1 MDIRSILENTS
12 NRLLHFMSAADR
24 QLLALDLKQV
34 ALVQRQT
41 LEKSN
46 QTIEHVYFL
55 EDGIASVVGDSNTFG
70 QIEIGII
77 GKEGMTGLQVVLGN
91 DRSPYETF
99 IQIPGNGL
107 RIEAEKLRAA
117 MDKSSSLQ
125 QLLLRYVQVF
135 MIQTSQT
142 ALSNAAA
149 LLTQRL
155 ARWLLMC
162 EDRLISKHIPLTHEF
177 LAMMLGVQR
186 SGVTIALGEL
196 ESRNLI
202 RGKRGLITIMDRPTL
217 EKMTNGSY
225 GVAEAEYKRRFR
237 TPKALGAHSPSG
249 RKTAL
254 LLVKTLCFLHFWQG
268 TASSY
273 RSYFPSF

>member
-1 MDIRSILENTS
+1 MGIYANVENTP
-12 NRLLHFMSAADR
+12 NRMLNFMSANDR
-24 QLLALDLKQV
+24 ELLAPHLKHV
-34 ALVQRQT
+34 ELALRQT
-41 LEKSN
+41 LEKPN
-46 QTIEHVYFL
+46 QPIEHVYFL

-70 QIEIGII
+70 PIEIGII

-91 DRSPYETF
+91 DQSPYETF

-107 RIEAEKLRAA
+107 RIEAEKLRTA
-117 MDKSSSLQ
+117 MDKSRSLQ

-162 EDRLISKHIPLTHEF
+162 EDRLTSKHIPLTHEF

-186 SGVTIALGEL
+186 SGVTIALNEL
-196 ESRNLI
+196 ESRDLI
-202 RGKRGLITIMDRPTL
+202 RGKRGLVTILDRPTL
-217 EKMTNGSY
+217 EKMTTGSY
-225 GVAEAEYKRRFR
+225 GVAEAEYNRRFE
-237 TPKALGAHSPSG
+237 PKKH
-249 RKTAL
+249 
-254 LLVKTLCFLHFWQG
+254 
-268 TASSY
+268 
-273 RSYFPSF
+273 

>member
-1 MDIRSILENTS
+1 MDIRTNIDHTS
-12 NRLLHFMSAADR
+12 NLLLSFLSPNDR
-24 QLLALDLKQV
+24 QLLTPSLKQV
-34 ALVQRQT
+34 ELEKRQT
-41 LEKSN
+41 LEKPN

-70 QIEIGII
+70 PIEIGII

-117 MDKSSSLQ
+117 MDKSRSLQ
-125 QLLLRYVQVF
+125 QMLLRYVQVF

-162 EDRLISKHIPLTHEF
+162 EDRLTSKHIPITHES

-196 ESRNLI
+196 ENRDLI
-202 RGKRGLITIMDRPTL
+202 RGKRGLITILDRPTL
-217 EKMTNGSY
+217 EKLTNGSY
-225 GVAEAEYKRRFR
+225 GVAEAEYKRRLE
-237 TPKALGAHSPSG
+237 PKKH
-249 RKTAL
+249 
-254 LLVKTLCFLHFWQG
+254 
-268 TASSY
+268 
-273 RSYFPSF
+273 

>member
-1 MDIRSILENTS
+1 MDIRTNIDHSS
-12 NRLLHFMSAADR
+12 NQLLNFMSAGDR
-24 QLLALDLKQV
+24 ELIAHDLKQV
-34 ALVQRQT
+34 ELEQRQT

-46 QTIEHVYFL
+46 QPIEHVYFL
-55 EDGIASVVGDSNTFG
+55 KDGIASVVGDSNTFG
-70 QIEIGII
+70 PIEIGII

-107 RIEAEKLRAA
+107 RLEVEKLRAA
-117 MDKSSSLQ
+117 MDKSRTLQ

-149 LLTQRL
+149 LLSQRL

-162 EDRLISKHIPLTHEF
+162 EDRLNTKHIPLTHEF

-186 SGVTIALGEL
+186 SGVSVAANFLQKVGLIRYLHGQVTITNRVGL
-196 ESRNLI
+196 EKATCECYAAMQKEYENLI
-202 RGKRGLITIMDRPTL
+202 RAPKNI
-217 EKMTNGSY
+217 EK
-225 GVAEAEYKRRFR
+225 
-237 TPKALGAHSPSG
+237 
-249 RKTAL
+249 
-254 LLVKTLCFLHFWQG
+254 
-268 TASSY
+268 
-273 RSYFPSF
+273 

>member
-1 MDIRSILENTS
+1 
-12 NRLLHFMSAADR
+12 
-24 QLLALDLKQV
+24 
-34 ALVQRQT
+34 
-41 LEKSN
+41 
-46 QTIEHVYFL
+46 
-55 EDGIASVVGDSNTFG
+55 VVGDSSTFG
-70 QIEIGII
+70 PIEIGII

-117 MDKSSSLQ
+117 MDKSRSMQ

-149 LLTQRL
+149 LLSQRL

-162 EDRLISKHIPLTHEF
+162 EDRLNTKHIPLTHEF

-196 ESRNLI
+196 ENRDLI
-202 RGKRGLITIMDRPTL
+202 RGKRGLITILDRPTL

-225 GVAEAEYKRRFR
+225 GVAEAEYKRRLESQ
-237 TPKALGAHSPSG
+237 KH
-249 RKTAL
+249 
-254 LLVKTLCFLHFWQG
+254 
-268 TASSY
+268 
-273 RSYFPSF
+273 

>member
-1 MDIRSILENTS
+1 MDIRTNIDHTS
-12 NRLLHFMSAADR
+12 NRLLSFLSPNDR
-24 QLLALDLKQV
+24 QLLTPSLKQV
-34 ALVQRQT
+34 ELEKRQT
-41 LEKSN
+41 LEKPN
-46 QTIEHVYFL
+46 QPIEHIYFL

-70 QIEIGII
+70 PIEIGMI

-117 MDKSSSLQ
+117 MDKSRSLQ
-125 QLLLRYVQVF
+125 QMLLRYVQVF

-162 EDRLISKHIPLTHEF
+162 EDRLASKPLPLTHQF

-196 ESRNLI
+196 ENRDLI
-202 RGKRGLITIMDRPTL
+202 RSKRGMITILDRATL
-217 EKMTNGSY
+217 VKLTNGSY
-225 GVAEAEYKRRFR
+225 GVAEAEYQR
-237 TPKALGAHSPSG
+237 TLGG
-249 RKTAL
+249 K
-254 LLVKTLCFLHFWQG
+254 KQ
-268 TASSY
+268 
-273 RSYFPSF
+273 

>member
-1 MDIRSILENTS
+1 MDIHVNIENTP
-12 NRLLHFMSAADR
+12 NRLLKFMSAADR
-24 QLLALDLKQV
+24 ELLTPNLKQV
-34 ALVQRQT
+34 ELEHRQT
-41 LEKSN
+41 LEKPN
-46 QTIEHVYFL
+46 QPIEHVYFL

-70 QIEIGII
+70 PIEIGII

-91 DRSPYETF
+91 DRSPYDTF

-107 RIEAEKLRAA
+107 RIEAKKLRAA
-117 MDKSSSLQ
+117 MDKSRSLQ
-125 QLLLRYVQVF
+125 QVMLIYVQVF

-162 EDRLISKHIPLTHEF
+162 EDRLNTKHIPLTHEF

-186 SGVTIALGEL
+186 SGVTIALNEL
-196 ESRNLI
+196 ENRNLI
-202 RGKRGLITIMDRPTL
+202 QGKRGLVTILDRPTL

-225 GVAEAEYKRRFR
+225 GVAEAEYKRRF
-237 TPKALGAHSPSG
+237 A
-249 RKTAL
+249 
-254 LLVKTLCFLHFWQG
+254 
-268 TASSY
+268 
-273 RSYFPSF
+273 

>member
-1 MDIRSILENTS
+1 MDIRSNVENTS
-12 NRLLHFMSAADR
+12 NRLLHLMSATDR
-24 QLLALDLKQV
+24 QLLAPNLKQV
-34 ALVQRQT
+34 ELALRQT

-46 QTIEHVYFL
+46 QPIEHVYFP
-55 EDGIASVVGDSNTFG
+55 EDGIAPVVGDSNTFG

-117 MDKSSSLQ
+117 MDKSRTLN

-149 LLTQRL
+149 LLSQRL
-155 ARWLLMC
+155 SRWLLMC
-162 EDRLISKHIPLTHEF
+162 EDRLNTKEIPLTHEF

-196 ESRNLI
+196 EGRNLI
-202 RGKRGLITIMDRPTL
+202 RGKRGMITILDRPTL
-217 EKMTNGSY
+217 EKLTNGCY
-225 GVAEAEYKRRFR
+225 GVAEAEYKRRFESQKR
-237 TPKALGAHSPSG
+237 
-249 RKTAL
+249 
-254 LLVKTLCFLHFWQG
+254 
-268 TASSY
+268 
-273 RSYFPSF
+273 

>member
-1 MDIRSILENTS
+1 MDIRTNIGDTP
-12 NRLLHFMSAADR
+12 NRLLHFISAGDR
-24 QLLALDLKQV
+24 QLLAPGLKQV
-34 ALVQRQT
+34 ALEHRQT
-41 LEKSN
+41 LEKPN
-46 QTIEHVYFL
+46 QPIEHVYFL

-70 QIEIGII
+70 PIEIGII

-117 MDKSSSLQ
+117 MDKSRTLQ
-125 QLLLRYVQVF
+125 QLRLRYVQVF

-149 LLTQRL
+149 LLSQRL

-162 EDRLISKHIPLTHEF
+162 EDRLNTKDIPLTHEF

-186 SGVTIALGEL
+186 SGVTIALNEL
-196 ESRNLI
+196 EGRNLI
-202 RGKRGLITIMDRPTL
+202 RGKRGLVTILDRPTL
-217 EKMTNGSY
+217 EKLTNGSY
-225 GVAEAEYKRRFR
+225 GVAEAEYKRRFE
-237 TPKALGAHSPSG
+237 PKKH
-249 RKTAL
+249 
-254 LLVKTLCFLHFWQG
+254 
-268 TASSY
+268 
-273 RSYFPSF
+273 

>member
-1 MDIRSILENTS
+1 MDIRTNIDHSS
-12 NRLLHFMSAADR
+12 NRLLNFLSTDDR
-24 QLLALDLKQV
+24 QLLAPGLKQV
-34 ALVQRQT
+34 ELPLRKT
-41 LEKSN
+41 LEQPN
-46 QTIEHVYFL
+46 QPIEHVYFL
-55 EDGIASVVGDSNTFG
+55 EDGIASVVGDSKTFG
-70 QIEIGII
+70 AIEIGII

-117 MDKSSSLQ
+117 MHKSRTLQ

-155 ARWLLMC
+155 SRWLLMC
-162 EDRLISKHIPLTHEF
+162 EDRLNTKEIPLTHEF

-196 ESRNLI
+196 EARNLI
-202 RGKRGLITIMDRPTL
+202 RGKRGMITILDRPTL
-217 EKMTNGSY
+217 EKLTNGSY
-225 GVAEAEYKRRFR
+225 GVAEAEYKRRFELKR
-237 TPKALGAHSPSG
+237 H
-249 RKTAL
+249 
-254 LLVKTLCFLHFWQG
+254 
-268 TASSY
+268 
-273 RSYFPSF
+273 

>member
-1 MDIRSILENTS
+1 MDIRTSIGDTP
-12 NRLLHFMSAADR
+12 NRLLHFISAEDR
-24 QLLALDLKQV
+24 ELLAPGLKKV
-34 ALVQRQT
+34 ALEHRQT
-41 LEKSN
+41 LEKPN
-46 QTIEHVYFL
+46 QPIEHVYFL

-70 QIEIGII
+70 PIEIGII
-77 GKEGMTGLQVVLGN
+77 GKEGMTGLQVVLGY

-117 MDKSSSLQ
+117 MDKSRSLQ

-135 MIQTSQT
+135 MIQTAQT

-162 EDRLISKHIPLTHEF
+162 EDRLNTKHVPLTHEF

-186 SGVTIALGEL
+186 SGVTIALNEL
-196 ESRNLI
+196 ENRNLI
-202 RGKRGLITIMDRPTL
+202 QGKRGMITILDRPTL

-225 GVAEAEYKRRFR
+225 GVAEAEYKRRFE
-237 TPKALGAHSPSG
+237 PKKH
-249 RKTAL
+249 
-254 LLVKTLCFLHFWQG
+254 
-268 TASSY
+268 
-273 RSYFPSF
+273 